1 MLDLYNQGVAQL
13 GSIPF
18 HPVIYARYAH
28 RRIKILDA
36 ILSGTVYLTIICTSG
51 SGGHSR
57 IPGVRWS
64 SPFQLF
70 YLNAE
75 RIQSAL

>member
-1 MLDLYNQGVAQL
+1 MLDLYNQEVIQL
-13 GSIPF
+13 GSISF
-18 HPVIYARYAH
+18 HPVIYAGYAH
-28 RRIKILDA
+28 QRIKILDV
-36 ILSGTVYLTIICTSG
+36 ILSGTVCLTIICASG

-57 IPGVRWS
+57 IPGACWS

>member
-1 MLDLYNQGVAQL
+1 MFDLYNQGVIQL

-18 HPVIYARYAH
+18 HPIIYAGLAH
-28 RRIKILDA
+28 WHIKILDV

-51 SGGHSR
+51 SGGHFR
-57 IPGVRWS
+57 IPGAHWNG
-64 SPFQLF
+64 PFQLF

-75 RIQSAL
+75 CIQSAL